1 MSELIPYALLY
12 LFGTFISAVAQVLLK
27 KSALKTYE
35 STIKEYL
42 NPLVVTGYVIF
53 FAATF
58 CTLFA
63 YKVVPLSLGPVLE
76 ATSYVYV
83 SMSQGARCSLWRSS
97 LVASACMRLG
107 YRIVIVFL
115 LARCCLFFAL
125 TSWTRSGTDG
135 AG

>member
-1 MSELIPYALLY
+1 MRLMEQRGMRLMSELIPYALLY

-42 NPLVVTGYVIF
+42 NPLVATGYVIF

-83 SMSQGARCSLWRSS
+83 TIFGVMFFKEHVSRRKMLALALIIGGICVYA
-97 LVASACMRLG
+97 LG
-107 YRIVIVFL
+107 V
-115 LARCCLFFAL
+115 
-125 TSWTRSGTDG
+125 
-135 AG
+135 